1 MADIPLPPMPE
12 KNIFDM
18 LFDYCKTNKS
28 LLAKRHDKRNFLIF
42 LDGRILLSSPPIK
55 IKGESLSDR
64 PPGAGIALK
73 SFISIIFLRNKTLR
87 INMVFNKGIKN
98 Q

>member
-28 LLAKRHDKRNFLIF
+28 LLAKRRGQETGAERKEKRDRQTLVDKNNA
-42 LDGRILLSSPPIK
+42 K
-55 IKGESLSDR
+55 H
-64 PPGAGIALK
+64 
-73 SFISIIFLRNKTLR
+73 
-87 INMVFNKGIKN
+87 VYY
-98 Q
+98 

>member
-1 MADIPLPPMPE
+1 MIKEIFSFSLMEGFFFPHPPLMGGEGRVKEIWSPPPQP
-12 KNIFDM
+12 
-18 LFDYCKTNKS
+18 S
-28 LLAKRHDKRNFLIF
+28 
-42 LDGRILLSSPPIK
+42 PIK

-64 PPGAGIALK
+64 PPGEGIALK